1 MTNLTLTQLVLCF
14 ILIFFIGYFVGCV
27 NFAIIISKIKNKGQG
42 DIRSVGSGNPGM
54 LNMSRAYGIKI
65 GVLILTLDILKG
77 LVPSLIA
84 RLVFKHYAYSGMGL
98 DQTALFITGLGAVCG
113 HIFPFWLKFKGGKG
127 ISTTIGVFAACQF
140 GPAWLFGACA
150 VAFILI
156 TRMGSMGSF
165 IATTPQAILCSWL
178 YYKGYSGFLEL
189 GVLSFKVIFAL
200 TNACIILIIAI
211 TWWAHRKN
219 IQRLLIGE
227 EHPTNWLQMIKDL
240 KFKSKVKKHKQK

>member
-1 MTNLTLTQLVLCF
+1 MTNLSLIQMILCA
-14 ILIFFIGYFVGCV
+14 LAVFFAGYFVGCI

-42 DIRSVGSGNPGM
+42 DIRSIGSGNPGM

-77 LVPSLIA
+77 LVPCLVA
-84 RLVFKHYAYSGMGL
+84 RLIFKNFAYNKMCL
-98 DQTALFITGLGAVCG
+98 EQTALFITGLGAVCG

-140 GPAWLFGACA
+140 GTAWLFGFCA
-150 VAFILI
+150 IAFILI

-165 IATTPQAILCSWL
+165 IATTPQAILCSYL
-178 YYKGYSGFLEL
+178 YYKDYAEYLSGDIY
-189 GVLSFKVIFAL
+189 FKVLFAI

-219 IQRLLIGE
+219 IQRLLVGE
-227 EHPTNWLQMIKDL
+227 EHPTNWLQMIKDI
-240 KFKSKVKKHKQK
+240 KFKSKIKKQK